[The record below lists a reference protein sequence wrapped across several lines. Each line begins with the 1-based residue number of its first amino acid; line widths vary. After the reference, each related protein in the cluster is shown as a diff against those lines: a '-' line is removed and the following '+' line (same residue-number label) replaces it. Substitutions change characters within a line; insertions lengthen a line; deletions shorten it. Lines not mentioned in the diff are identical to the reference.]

1 VLWRQGQT
9 EVAPP
14 DTTFLDRSIAAAQH
28 QGVRVVLSIYPATA
42 SQHDPVQ
49 FCTFAR
55 AVAQRYPYV
64 KEIIVGNEPNKA
76 DFWSP
81 VDPAAYT
88 QLLAQCYDQLHPL
101 GVTVVGGALSARK
114 VGKGSSPVEFLA
126 GMGAAYHSLGRTAP
140 LMDSLSFHP
149 YPNPDRIA
157 RGADAGYD
165 WPNAGPPDLD
175 RVKQA
180 FEDAFAGT
188 GQPTFMAG
196 LLMTID
202 EIGWQATISSQYG
215 SLYTGAENAVAVE
228 EAQQAQ
234 FYAAEV
240 ARAACDQQVGE
251 LLLFHLVDETELN
264 ASATSGGWQSGLLRA
279 DLSQRPAF
287 DAVRAAVA
295 AGCTGA
301 AHTWTSAG
309 SVVKFKIGASAVEGV
324 AWTVTIK
331 NAAGTVVATKKGT
344 RTAPFS
350 AKAFIMPILLGSG
363 SYTATMTLTATQNG
377 ERSVSATKTA
387 ASS

>member
-1 VLWRQGQT
+1 
-9 EVAPP
+9 
-14 DTTFLDRSIAAAQH
+14 
-28 QGVRVVLSIYPATA
+28 VLSIYPATA

-240 ARAACDQQVGE
+240 ARAACDQQVSE
-251 LLLFHLVDETELN
+251 LLLLHLVDEPELN

-301 AHTWTSAG
+301 AHTWTPAG
-309 SVVKFKIGASAVEGV
+309 SVVGGTIALNAVQQQVRVNGKKQPGVKFKIGASAAEGV

-344 RTAPFS
+344 RTAPFN